1 MQNFYPF
8 SALHLCQCIL
18 TFESLL
24 LFFHAIC
31 TKRIPCMLDYQSN
44 LFCIGHLYLSKLY
57 SMASAILLPYNDR
70 KDTGQSVCPTG
81 EGLKCF
87 MIQKY
92 IKIMKIILLVWKFIF
107 LLCVTTGEGGIR
119 GEGVNLW
126 NILFYLLPLS
136 RSLIMTNKASERTPI
151 VSIFLR

>member
-107 LLCVTTGEGGIR
+107 FCCVWPQAKVGYGGREWIY
-119 GEGVNLW
+119 E
-126 NILFYLLPLS
+126 IFYF
-136 RSLIMTNKASERTPI
+136 TFCHYH
-151 VSIFLR
+151 VH

>member
-18 TFESLL
+18 TFESL
-24 LFFHAIC
+24 FFFSHAIC
-31 TKRIPCMLDYQSN
+31 TKRIQCPCMLDYQSN

-92 IKIMKIILLVWKFIF
+92 IKIMKIIILVWKFIYF
-107 LLCVTTGEGGIR
+107 FVVCDHRRRWDTGEGGKIY
-119 GEGVNLW
+119 E
-126 NILFYLLPLS
+126 IFYF
-136 RSLIMTNKASERTPI
+136 TFCHYH
-151 VSIFLR
+151 VH